1 MSAPALTVYRLLLG
15 LTEPLAPLILWQ
27 RAISGK
33 EDPKR
38 LRERLG
44 YPSCTR
50 QKGPLVWMHG
60 ASVGE
65 TLSLL
70 PLVERLHTQR
80 PDLQLVVTSGTAT
93 AASLLARR
101 LPGDVP
107 HQYAPIDAP
116 GATRRFLE
124 YWRPDI
130 AIVAEGEIWPNLLLG
145 AKARGAKLALVSAR
159 MTEKSAHGWRNY
171 PQSAAE
177 TFGLFDLILPQDDAS
192 ARRLED
198 LGARVDGRLNL
209 KLAADTLPAD
219 PAAIEAVRAA
229 AGGRPILL
237 AASTHGGEDELVLE
251 AYSQADP
258 DRASLLVIVPRH
270 TERGLG
276 LANMARARGYRA
288 TLRSRGESPANGAI
302 HIADTLGELGLWFRL
317 AAAAY
322 VGGGMSKR
330 VGGHNPLEP
339 ARLACPI
346 ISGPQVRN
354 WAEVYAALQALN
366 GVTMVNSSTDLG
378 RAFTW
383 ALSDSIAAK
392 AQAARAR
399 GLVDSQ
405 AAAMETGWALIAP
418 LLPPP
423 SDEVMG

>member
-1 MSAPALTVYRLLLG
+1 
-15 LTEPLAPLILWQ
+15 
-27 RAISGK
+27 
-33 EDPKR
+33 
-38 LRERLG
+38 
-44 YPSCTR
+44 
-50 QKGPLVWMHG
+50 
-60 ASVGE
+60 
-65 TLSLL
+65 
-70 PLVERLHTQR
+70 
-80 PDLQLVVTSGTAT
+80 
-93 AASLLARR
+93 
-101 LPGDVP
+101 
-107 HQYAPIDAP
+107 
-116 GATRRFLE
+116 
-124 YWRPDI
+124 
-130 AIVAEGEIWPNLLLG
+130 
-145 AKARGAKLALVSAR
+145 
-159 MTEKSAHGWRNY
+159 
-171 PQSAAE
+171 
-177 TFGLFDLILPQDDAS
+177 
-192 ARRLED
+192 
-198 LGARVDGRLNL
+198 
-209 KLAADTLPAD
+209 
-219 PAAIEAVRAA
+219 
-229 AGGRPILL
+229 
-237 AASTHGGEDELVLE
+237 LE